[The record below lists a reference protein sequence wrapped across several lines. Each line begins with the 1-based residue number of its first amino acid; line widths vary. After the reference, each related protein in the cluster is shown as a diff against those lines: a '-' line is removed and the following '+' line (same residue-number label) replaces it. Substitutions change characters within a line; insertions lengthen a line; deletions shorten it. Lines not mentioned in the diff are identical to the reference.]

1 MKIPDSN
8 HWIKKLKAKT
18 GISSDYKLSDTLNLS
33 RARLSQISKGEGQ
46 FGPAAAVR
54 TARMLDVE
62 PMLVVASVMFHA
74 ASDAEQSS
82 FWREVYCKAW
92 KVRPQRA
99 NANKKQEGI
108 AEKS

>member
-1 MKIPDSN
+1 MSIPDSN

-54 TARMLDVE
+54 AAHMLDVE
-62 PMLVVASVMFHA
+62 PMLVVASVLFHA
-74 ASDAEQSS
+74 AGDAEQAR
-82 FWREVYCKAW
+82 FWREVYRKAW
-92 KVRPQRA
+92 DERPRRVPA
-99 NANKKQEGI
+99 NARQAASGER
-108 AEKS
+108 S